1 VALFFKGFVDKAV
14 ILKQHLDQN

>member
-1 VALFFKGFVDKAV
+1 VALFPKGFADKAV